1 MWSPMW
7 CETCAVS
14 RDYPMPVFALVD
26 CNNFYAS
33 CEKLFRPDLKDTP
46 VVVLSNNDGCVVARS
61 REAKLLG
68 IKMGV
73 PVFQIKS
80 EMLRHGILA
89 FSSNYALYTDLSSR
103 VMRTLEEM
111 APRVEV
117 YSIDEA
123 FLDLT
128 GIESALSLVEFG
140 QQVRERI
147 GHWIGITVCVGIAPT
162 KTLAK
167 LANHAAK
174 KYPATQ
180 GVVDL
185 TNPDRQRRLLA
196 LVPVDDVWGVGKRLS
211 KRLNALGI
219 TTALDLANASPRA
232 IRDQFSVVLERTVR
246 ELNGESCI
254 ELEEIPPTKKQI
266 VCSRSFGVKVTQ
278 FELLREAVCEYAT
291 RATEKLRKEQQ
302 QAKVLTVFIRTSPF
316 KDNEP
321 QYSNSASGELLIP
334 SCDTRDFIELA
345 NHLLKRIWK
354 DGFRYAKAGVML
366 SDFYDPGM
374 FQPGLFDDVSIRSNS
389 QQLMSVLDT
398 INQSGAGKVFFAG
411 QGTKKDWSMKREHL
425 SPAYTTRWDQLP
437 RVW

>member
-73 PVFQIKS
+73 PVFQIKA
-80 EMLRHGILA
+80 EMQRHGILA
-89 FSSNYALYTDLSSR
+89 FSSNYTLYADLSSR

-128 GIESALSLVEFG
+128 GIESAISLVEFG

-196 LVPVDDVWGVGKRLS
+196 LVPVDDVWGVGRRLS

-374 FQPGLFDDVSIRSNS
+374 FQLGLFDDVSTRSNS

-437 RVW
+437 RVK

>member
-7 CETCAVS
+7 CETCAAS

-73 PVFQIKS
+73 PVFQIKA
-80 EMLRHGILA
+80 EMQRHGILA
-89 FSSNYALYTDLSSR
+89 FSSNYALYADLSSR

-128 GIESALSLVEFG
+128 GIESAISLVEFG

-147 GHWIGITVCVGIAPT
+147 GQWIGITVCVGIAPT

-196 LVPVDDVWGVGKRLS
+196 LVPVDDVWGVGRRLS

-266 VCSRSFGVKVTQ
+266 VCSRSFGAKVTQ
-278 FELLREAVCEYAT
+278 FELLRQAVCEYAT

-302 QAKVLTVFIRTSPF
+302 QAKVMTVFIRTSPF

-334 SCDTRDFIELA
+334 SCDTRDFIELSS
-345 NHLLKRIWK
+345 HLLKRIWK

-374 FQPGLFDDVSIRSNS
+374 FQPGLFDDISTRSNS

-437 RVW
+437 RVK

>member
-7 CETCAVS
+7 CETCAAS
-14 RDYPMPVFALVD
+14 RDDPMPVFALVD

-80 EMLRHGILA
+80 EMQRHGILA
-89 FSSNYALYTDLSSR
+89 FSSNYALYADLSSR

-111 APRVEV
+111 APRVEI

-128 GIESALSLVEFG
+128 GIESVLSLVEFG

-196 LVPVDDVWGVGKRLS
+196 LVPVDDVWGVGRRLS

-266 VCSRSFGVKVTQ
+266 VCSRSFGAKVTQ

-302 QAKVLTVFIRTSPF
+302 QAKVMTVFIRTSPF

-374 FQPGLFDDVSIRSNS
+374 FQPGLFDDVSTRSNS

-437 RVW
+437 RVK

>member
-73 PVFQIKS
+73 PVFQIKA
-80 EMLRHGILA
+80 EMQRHGILA
-89 FSSNYALYTDLSSR
+89 FSSNYALYADLSSR

-128 GIESALSLVEFG
+128 GIESAISLVEFG

-196 LVPVDDVWGVGKRLS
+196 LVPVDDVWGVGRRLS

-254 ELEEIPPTKKQI
+254 ELEDIPPTKKQI
-266 VCSRSFGVKVTQ
+266 VCSRSFGIKVTQ

-291 RATEKLRKEQQ
+291 RATEKLRKEQR
-302 QAKVLTVFIRTSPF
+302 QAKVMTVFIRTSPF

-374 FQPGLFDDVSIRSNS
+374 FQPGLFDDVSTRSNS

-437 RVW
+437 RVK

>member
-1 MWSPMW
+1 MWSPML
-7 CETCAVS
+7 CETCAAS

-73 PVFQIKS
+73 PVFQIKA
-80 EMLRHGILA
+80 EMQRHGILA
-89 FSSNYALYTDLSSR
+89 FSSNYALYADLSSR

-128 GIESALSLVEFG
+128 GIESVISLVEFG

-196 LVPVDDVWGVGKRLS
+196 LVPVDDVWGVGRRLS

-266 VCSRSFGVKVTQ
+266 VCSRSFGEKVTH

-302 QAKVLTVFIRTSPF
+302 QAKVMTVFIRTSPF

-374 FQPGLFDDVSIRSNS
+374 FQPGLFDDISTRSNS

-437 RVW
+437 RVK

>member
-1 MWSPMW
+1 
-7 CETCAVS
+7 
-14 RDYPMPVFALVD
+14 MPVFALVD

-73 PVFQIKS
+73 PVFQIKA
-80 EMLRHGILA
+80 EMQRHGILA
-89 FSSNYALYTDLSSR
+89 FSSNYALYADLSSR

-128 GIESALSLVEFG
+128 GIESAISLVEFG

-196 LVPVDDVWGVGKRLS
+196 LVPVDDVWGVGRRLS

-266 VCSRSFGVKVTQ
+266 VCSRSFGAKVTQ

-302 QAKVLTVFIRTSPF
+302 QAKVMTVFIRTSPF

-366 SDFYDPGM
+366 SDFCDPGM
-374 FQPGLFDDVSIRSNS
+374 FQPGLFDDVSTRSNS
-389 QQLMSVLDT
+389 QQLMSVLDS

-437 RVW
+437 RVK

>member
-1 MWSPMW
+1 MWSPML
-7 CETCAVS
+7 CETCAAS

-73 PVFQIKS
+73 PVFQIKA
-80 EMLRHGILA
+80 EMQRHGILA
-89 FSSNYALYTDLSSR
+89 FSSNYALYADLSSR

-128 GIESALSLVEFG
+128 GIESAISLVEFG
-140 QQVRERI
+140 QKVRERI

-196 LVPVDDVWGVGKRLS
+196 LVPVDDVWGVGRRLS

-266 VCSRSFGVKVTQ
+266 VCSRSFGAKVTQ

-302 QAKVLTVFIRTSPF
+302 QAKVMTVFIRPSPF

-374 FQPGLFDDVSIRSNS
+374 FQPGLFDDVSTRSNS

-398 INQSGAGKVFFAG
+398 INQSGTGKVFFAG

-437 RVW
+437 RVK

>member
-73 PVFQIKS
+73 PVFQIKA
-80 EMLRHGILA
+80 EMQRHGILA
-89 FSSNYALYTDLSSR
+89 FSSNYALYADLSSR

-128 GIESALSLVEFG
+128 GIESAISLVEFG

-196 LVPVDDVWGVGKRLS
+196 LVPVDDVWGVGRRLS

-266 VCSRSFGVKVTQ
+266 VCSRSFGEKVTH

-302 QAKVLTVFIRTSPF
+302 QAKVMTVFIRTSPF

-374 FQPGLFDDVSIRSNS
+374 FQPGLFDDISTRSNS

-437 RVW
+437 RVR

>member
-1 MWSPMW
+1 MW

-14 RDYPMPVFALVD
+14 RDDPMPVFALVD

-80 EMLRHGILA
+80 EMQRHGILA
-89 FSSNYALYTDLSSR
+89 FSSNYALYADLSSR

-128 GIESALSLVEFG
+128 GIESAISLVEFG

-185 TNPDRQRRLLA
+185 TNPDRQRRLLS
-196 LVPVDDVWGVGKRLS
+196 LVPVDDVWGVGRRLS

-266 VCSRSFGVKVTQ
+266 VCSRSFGAKVTQ

-302 QAKVLTVFIRTSPF
+302 QAKVMTVFIRTSPF

-374 FQPGLFDDVSIRSNS
+374 FQPGLFDDVSTRSNS

-437 RVW
+437 RVK

>member
-7 CETCAVS
+7 CETCAAS

-73 PVFQIKS
+73 PVFQIKA
-80 EMLRHGILA
+80 EMQRNGILA
-89 FSSNYALYTDLSSR
+89 FSSNYALYADLSSR

-128 GIESALSLVEFG
+128 GIESVLSLVEFG

-196 LVPVDDVWGVGKRLS
+196 LVPVDDVWGVGRRLS
-211 KRLNALGI
+211 TRLNALGI

-232 IRDQFSVVLERTVR
+232 IREQFSVILERTVR

-302 QAKVLTVFIRTSPF
+302 QAKVMTVFIRTSLF

-374 FQPGLFDDVSIRSNS
+374 FQPGLFDEVSTRSNS

-437 RVW
+437 RVK

>member
-7 CETCAVS
+7 CEKCAVS
-14 RDYPMPVFALVD
+14 RDDPMPVFALVD

-73 PVFQIKS
+73 PVFQIKA
-80 EMLRHGILA
+80 EMQRHGILA
-89 FSSNYALYTDLSSR
+89 FSSNYALYADLSSR

-128 GIESALSLVEFG
+128 GIGSALSLVEFG

-196 LVPVDDVWGVGKRLS
+196 LVPVDDVWGVGRRLS

-219 TTALDLANASPRA
+219 TTALDLANTSPRA

-302 QAKVLTVFIRTSPF
+302 QAKVMTVFIRTSPF
-316 KDNEP
+316 KDNDP

-374 FQPGLFDDVSIRSNS
+374 FQPGLFDEVSTRSNS

-437 RVW
+437 RVK

>member
-7 CETCAVS
+7 CETCAAG

-80 EMLRHGILA
+80 EMQRHGILA
-89 FSSNYALYTDLSSR
+89 FSSNYALYADLSSR

-128 GIESALSLVEFG
+128 GIESAISLVEFG

-196 LVPVDDVWGVGKRLS
+196 LVPVDDVWGVGRRLS

-266 VCSRSFGVKVTQ
+266 VCSRSFGAKVTQ

-302 QAKVLTVFIRTSPF
+302 QAKVMTVFIRTSPF

-374 FQPGLFDDVSIRSNS
+374 FQPGLFDDVSTRSNS

-437 RVW
+437 RVK

>member
-73 PVFQIKS
+73 PVFQIKA
-80 EMLRHGILA
+80 EMQRHGILA
-89 FSSNYALYTDLSSR
+89 FSSNYALYADLSSR

-128 GIESALSLVEFG
+128 GIESAISLVEFG

-196 LVPVDDVWGVGKRLS
+196 LVPVDDVWGVGRRLS

-266 VCSRSFGVKVTQ
+266 VCSRSFGEKVTH
-278 FELLREAVCEYAT
+278 FEFLSEAVCEYAT

-374 FQPGLFDDVSIRSNS
+374 FQPGLFDDISTRSNS

-437 RVW
+437 RVK

>member
-1 MWSPMW
+1 MW

-73 PVFQIKS
+73 PVFQIKA
-80 EMLRHGILA
+80 EMQRHGILA
-89 FSSNYALYTDLSSR
+89 FSSNYALYADLSSR

-196 LVPVDDVWGVGKRLS
+196 LVPVDDVWGVGRRLS

-246 ELNGESCI
+246 ELNGDSCI
-254 ELEEIPPTKKQI
+254 ELEEIPPAKKQI
-266 VCSRSFGVKVTQ
+266 VCSRSFGVKVTH

-366 SDFYDPGM
+366 SDFYDLGM
-374 FQPGLFDDVSIRSNS
+374 FQSGLFDDVSTRSNS

-398 INQSGAGKVFFAG
+398 INQNGAGKVFFAG

-437 RVW
+437 RVK

>member
-7 CETCAVS
+7 CETCAAS
-14 RDYPMPVFALVD
+14 RDDPMPVFALVD

-73 PVFQIKS
+73 PVFQIKA
-80 EMLRHGILA
+80 EMQRHGILA
-89 FSSNYALYTDLSSR
+89 FSSNYALYADLSSR

-128 GIESALSLVEFG
+128 GIESAISLVEFG

-196 LVPVDDVWGVGKRLS
+196 LVPVDDVWGVGRRLS

-302 QAKVLTVFIRTSPF
+302 QAKVMTVFIRTSPF

-374 FQPGLFDDVSIRSNS
+374 FQPGLFDDVSTRSNS

-437 RVW
+437 RVK

>member
-14 RDYPMPVFALVD
+14 RDCPMPVFALVD

-73 PVFQIKS
+73 PVFQIKA
-80 EMLRHGILA
+80 EMQRHGILA
-89 FSSNYALYTDLSSR
+89 FSSNYALYADLSSR

-128 GIESALSLVEFG
+128 GIESVLSLVEFG

-278 FELLREAVCEYAT
+278 FELLREAICEYAT

-302 QAKVLTVFIRTSPF
+302 QAKVMTVFIRTSPF

-374 FQPGLFDDVSIRSNS
+374 FQPGLFDDVSTRSNS

-437 RVW
+437 RVK

>member
-128 GIESALSLVEFG
+128 GIESVLSLVEFG

-232 IRDQFSVVLERTVR
+232 IRDQFSEVLERTVR

-266 VCSRSFGVKVTQ
+266 VCSRSFGVKVTH

-374 FQPGLFDDVSIRSNS
+374 FQPGLFDDVSTRSNS

>member
-1 MWSPMW
+1 MW
-7 CETCAVS
+7 CETCAAS
-14 RDYPMPVFALVD
+14 HDYPMPVFALVD
-26 CNNFYAS
+26 CNNFYAG

-61 REAKLLG
+61 REAKSLG

-73 PVFQIKS
+73 PVFQIKA
-80 EMLRHGILA
+80 EMQRHGILA
-89 FSSNYALYTDLSSR
+89 FSSNYALYADLSSR

-128 GIESALSLVEFG
+128 GIESAISLVEFG

-147 GHWIGITVCVGIAPT
+147 GHWIGITVCVGIAQT

-196 LVPVDDVWGVGKRLS
+196 LVPVDDVWGVGRRLS

-302 QAKVLTVFIRTSPF
+302 QAKVMTVFIRTSPF

-374 FQPGLFDDVSIRSNS
+374 FQPGLFDDVSTRSNS

-437 RVW
+437 RVK

>member
-7 CETCAVS
+7 CETCAAS

-73 PVFQIKS
+73 PVFQIKA
-80 EMLRHGILA
+80 EMQRHGILA
-89 FSSNYALYTDLSSR
+89 FSSNYALYADLSSR

-128 GIESALSLVEFG
+128 GIESAISLVEFG

-147 GHWIGITVCVGIAPT
+147 GNWIGITVCVGIAPT

-196 LVPVDDVWGVGKRLS
+196 LVPVDDVWGVGRRLS

-266 VCSRSFGVKVTQ
+266 VCSRSFGEKVTQ

-302 QAKVLTVFIRTSPF
+302 QAKVMTVFIRTSPF

-345 NHLLKRIWK
+345 SHLLKRIWK

-374 FQPGLFDDVSIRSNS
+374 FQPGLFDDVSTRSNS
-389 QQLMSVLDT
+389 QQLMSVLDS

-437 RVW
+437 RVK

>member
-73 PVFQIKS
+73 PVFQIKA
-80 EMLRHGILA
+80 EMQRHGILA
-89 FSSNYALYTDLSSR
+89 FSSNYALYADLSSR

-128 GIESALSLVEFG
+128 GIESAISLVEFG

-321 QYSNSASGELLIP
+321 QYSNSASGELRIP

-345 NHLLKRIWK
+345 NHLLTRIWK

-374 FQPGLFDDVSIRSNS
+374 FQPGLFDDISTRSNS

-437 RVW
+437 RVK

>member
-14 RDYPMPVFALVD
+14 RDCPMPVFALVD

-73 PVFQIKS
+73 PVFQIKA
-80 EMLRHGILA
+80 EMQRHGILA
-89 FSSNYALYTDLSSR
+89 FSSNYALYADLSSR

-128 GIESALSLVEFG
+128 GIESAISLVEFG

-147 GHWIGITVCVGIAPT
+147 GHWIGISVCVGIAPT

-196 LVPVDDVWGVGKRLS
+196 LVPVDDVWGVGRRLS

-254 ELEEIPPTKKQI
+254 ELEEIPPIKKQI
-266 VCSRSFGVKVTQ
+266 VCSRSFGVKVTH

-374 FQPGLFDDVSIRSNS
+374 FQPGLFDDVSTRSNS

-411 QGTKKDWSMKREHL
+411 QGLKKDWSMKREHL

-437 RVW
+437 RVK